1 MEGSI
6 NRNGGIFLTLL
17 RQVAIILGICL
28 AGELLN
34 NLLNIP
40 IPGNVLGMIL
50 LLLLLVTGVIK
61 LEMIDKITKFLLEHL
76 AFFFVPAGI
85 GLLSNLELIK
95 DQWFAI
101 IVTITISTVLVM
113 VVTGLTVQF
122 LMRRW
127 SA

>member
-1 MEGSI
+1 M
-6 NRNGGIFLTLL
+6 TLL